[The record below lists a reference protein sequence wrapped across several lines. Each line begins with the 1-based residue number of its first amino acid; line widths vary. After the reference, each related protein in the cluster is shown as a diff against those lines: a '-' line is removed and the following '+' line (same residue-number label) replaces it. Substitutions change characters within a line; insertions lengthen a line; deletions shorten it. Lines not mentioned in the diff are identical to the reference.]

1 MKKTLIVTAF
11 AVVLSTAVASA
22 QSSQGNVGPG
32 TNQNG
37 AMGNSSNM
45 SGSGMSNSGMNTGS
59 GMTTGS
65 GMSGNSQNLDRN
77 GVSRTPSSQGNVGPG
92 TDNNRTPATR

>member
-1 MKKTLIVTAF
+1 MKKTLLTAAC
-11 AVVLSTAVASA
+11 AVVLSTAIASA

-37 AMGNSSNM
+37 AMGSSGNM
-45 SGSGMSNSGMNTGS
+45 SGSGMSNSGNMS
-59 GMTTGS
+59 GS
-65 GMSGNSQNLDRN
+65 GMSNSGTTGMSGSNLDKN